1 MKVEVKFAW
10 VDQRENYARALIRLY
25 LVDDVAIAAAQAE
38 AQAKGEGSL
47 CMVPA
52 GARTLIVEKVV
63 ERFQR
68 LDRSQIDSLANALAA
83 IEALKRTLDVI
94 KAI

>member
-25 LVDDVAIAAAQAE
+25 LLDDAAIAAAQAQAE
-38 AQAKGEGSL
+38 ADGKESFK
-47 CMVPA
+47 VPS
-52 GARTLIVEKVV
+52 GARTLIAEKVV

-68 LDRSQIDSLANALAA
+68 LDRGQIDSLANALAA
-83 IEALKRTLDVI
+83 IEALKRALDVI
-94 KAI
+94 RAI